1 MSQGR
6 ARLRAVVAGF
16 SRRLQYLREGRGLK
30 PATTHYASSN
40 RGAVLTVPLFLKS
53 IEDSGLSTWLRGS
66 PSLFSYWFVLSW
78 HAIGM
83 ALLVGASVVI
93 DLRLL
98 GVGRDLPI
106 APLKRLYGFIWTGFW
121 IQVVSGSFLLITYPT
136 KALTNWDFYLK
147 LTLIGVAVAVMQM
160 LKNRVFSDSSL
171 PDSIMMMKGKTLAVW
186 SLILW
191 ASAVTAGRLLA
202 YTYTYLAYPG

>member
-1 MSQGR
+1 L
-6 ARLRAVVAGF
+6 AI
-16 SRRLQYLREGRGLK
+16 
-30 PATTHYASSN
+30 
-40 RGAVLTVPLFLKS
+40 PLFLKT
-53 IEDSGLSTWLRGS
+53 IEDSAVSTWMRET

-83 ALLVGASVVI
+83 AILVGASVVI

-98 GVGRDLPI
+98 GVGTDLPI
-106 APLKRLYGFIWTGFW
+106 APLKKLYGFIWAGFW
-121 IQVVSGSFLLITYPT
+121 IQVVSGTFLLMAYPT
-136 KALTNWDFYLK
+136 KSLTNWDFYLK
-147 LTLIGVAVAVMQM
+147 LTLIGLAVAVMQM

-171 PDSIMMMKGKTLAVW
+171 TDSMMMMKGKNLAVW

-191 ASAVTAGRLLA
+191 TSAVTAGRLLA